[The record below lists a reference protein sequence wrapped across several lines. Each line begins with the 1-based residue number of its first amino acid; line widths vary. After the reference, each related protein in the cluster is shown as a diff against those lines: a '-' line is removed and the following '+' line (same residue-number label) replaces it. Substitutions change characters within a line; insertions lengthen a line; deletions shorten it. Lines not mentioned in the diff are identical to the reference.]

1 MPRRPRVLLADY
13 PLHIVQR
20 GINREPCFF
29 ADEDYHCYLHWLE
42 EAARA
47 CGCAIHA
54 YALMTNH
61 VHLLLTPTETGAP
74 SRLIQSLGCRY
85 VQYANR
91 FYRRT
96 GSLWEGRYKSSV
108 VQAESYLLACQRYIE
123 LNPVRAGMVADPAQY
138 RWSSYRANGL
148 GQADERLTP
157 HLLYRQLG
165 PDDEERRA
173 AYRALFRTELD
184 AEAVDDIHKA
194 LQLGM
199 PLGSECFAEAICTRL
214 GIRHNSGRR
223 GRPVRPDEMADTPVQ
238 TPAGQGD
245 FGF

>member
-1 MPRRPRVLLADY
+1 M
-13 PLHIVQR
+13 
-20 GINREPCFF
+20 
-29 ADEDYHCYLHWLE
+29 
-42 EAARA
+42 
-47 CGCAIHA
+47 
-54 YALMTNH
+54 
-61 VHLLLTPTETGAP
+61 
-74 SRLIQSLGCRY
+74 QSLGRRY

-148 GQADERLTP
+148 GQMNGRLTP
-157 HLLYRQLG
+157 HVLYRQLG
-165 PDDEERRA
+165 SDDEERRA
-173 AYRALFRTELD
+173 AYRKLFRTELD
-184 AEAVDDIHKA
+184 AEAVDDIRKA

-199 PLGSECFAEAICTRL
+199 PSGSERFAEAICTWL

-223 GRPVRPDEMADTPVQ
+223 GRPPMPAEMVE
-238 TPAGQGD
+238 TPAQTHVGQGD